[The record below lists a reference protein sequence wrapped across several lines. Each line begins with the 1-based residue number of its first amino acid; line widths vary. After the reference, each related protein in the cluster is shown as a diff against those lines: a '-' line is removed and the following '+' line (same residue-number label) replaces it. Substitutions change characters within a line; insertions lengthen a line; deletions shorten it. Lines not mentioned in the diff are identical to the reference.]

1 MRNRYVGTNCHSMA
15 SSTLKSFEKGRTFF
29 IHVRLPLKFTLH
41 SEEHKS
47 VKLESYFTAEFINFD
62 KGHIE
67 TLLFE
72 PCLALLDTRV

>member
-1 MRNRYVGTNCHSMA
+1 MA

-41 SEEHKS
+41 SEEEHKS
-47 VKLESYFTAEFINFD
+47 VKLESQFTAEFIKFD

-72 PCLALLDTRV
+72 PSLALLDTRV